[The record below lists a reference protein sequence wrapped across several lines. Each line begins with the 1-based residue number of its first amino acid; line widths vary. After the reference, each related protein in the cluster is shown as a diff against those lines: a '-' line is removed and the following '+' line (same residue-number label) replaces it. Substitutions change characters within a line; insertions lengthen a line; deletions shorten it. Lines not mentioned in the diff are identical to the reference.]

1 MKEIRFSLVFL
12 FIALC
17 TCGNLQ
23 SQELRDLKIIEY
35 PCLGRMTYDDNVIRG
50 FGCETAENGEDAT
63 EFAKYVAGL
72 DLYTRVIQLYFPE
85 ITHCIDSLML
95 VSCVHIDQPSKTFSM
110 YASAVNVEI
119 SRRELSQAIDSCIM
133 KRARRIEEERFRKS
147 AFELFEKEQMKK
159 ENEEN

>member
-35 PCLGRMTYDDNVIRG
+35 PCLGGMTYDDNVIRG

-95 VSCVHIDQPSKTFSM
+95 VSCVHIDQPSETFSM